1 MSTLYRVISVLFLL
15 YATLC
20 GVGFTGIYCPNRRA
34 KPKNSMYNQMIFVG
48 MLWYNLRLAQQSLP
62 E

>member
-1 MSTLYRVISVLFLL
+1 MRRFVVL
-15 YATLC
+15 ASQ
-20 GVGFTGIYCPNRRA
+20 GFIVQIVEPSR
-34 KPKNSMYNQMIFVG
+34 KSMYNQMIFVE